1 MRCGA
6 VRCGAVRCGTVRY
19 GTVLFYAVLNISSA
33 QLGHVI
39 DPTVLS
45 FFILLVISNYS
56 QYHSQYTHSA
66 LTVSSQYHS
75 QYPRAQALAILSG
88 GGLHIQGCVRAS
100 KLASKKEKCEFAHNS
115 YHKTLIQLRI
125 VLRSV
130 EYNRVILISDLKV
143 LDDIVAEGPSIS
155 SKLSHRYHSKYKNDV
170 E

>member
-1 MRCGA
+1 MRCGAVRCGA

-45 FFILLVISNYS
+45 FFILLVISNY
-56 QYHSQYTHSA
+56 
-66 LTVSSQYHS
+66 SQYHS